1 MSKLTKLL
9 AEKSA
14 QDQEKLKNDYIGS
27 RGRDI
32 FLTGANSYVQIA
44 MDKISPNKSQPR
56 LIFDDNEL
64 QSLAHSIQE
73 LGLLQ
78 PIVVRPNGDNH
89 YEIISGERRYRA
101 FQLLEK
107 SYIDCI
113 VMNVDDINNS
123 LLALAENINR
133 EDLTDYEIAKSV
145 IIFKDKFPNKTEYA
159 TILGISRQDL
169 YRLLAFEKL
178 PEAIQRRLT
187 DNPTLITAKTA
198 EQIAQFIKTTN
209 ITDEQLTLLLN
220 DVLDLVVLENLKQ
233 NAIIDE
239 LSKRLTQTQQPTT
252 ANNSRTIKV
261 FSLDGKKVGQ
271 IKKNAKKTTI
281 EFNGDIL
288 DNHHQEIERFFE
300 QLLGNS
306 AN

>member
-14 QDQEKLKNDYIGS
+14 QDQEKLKNDYMGS
-27 RGRDI
+27 RARDI

-44 MDKISPNKSQPR
+44 MDKISPNKFQPR

-78 PIVVRPNGDNH
+78 PIVVRPNGENH

-113 VMNVDDINNS
+113 VMDVDDINNS

-178 PEAIQRRLT
+178 PKPIQQRLT

-198 EQIAQFIKTTN
+198 EQIAQFIKTAN
-209 ITDEQLTLLLN
+209 VTDEQLTLVLN

-239 LSKRLTQTQQPTT
+239 LSKKLSQTHQPTT
-252 ANNSRTIKV
+252 VNNSRTIKV

-281 EFNGDIL
+281 EFNRDIL

-300 QLLGNS
+300 QILGSSTN
-306 AN
+306 

>member
-14 QDQEKLKNDYIGS
+14 QDQEKLKNDYTGS
-27 RGRDI
+27 RARDI

-113 VMNVDDINNS
+113 VMDVDDINNS

-145 IIFKDKFPNKTEYA
+145 IIFKDKFPDKTEYA

-178 PEAIQRRLT
+178 PKPIQQRLT

-198 EQIAQFIKTTN
+198 EQIAQFIKTAN
-209 ITDEQLTLLLN
+209 VTDEQLTLVLN

-239 LSKRLTQTQQPTT
+239 LSKKLSQTHQPTT
-252 ANNSRTIKV
+252 VNNSRTIKV

-300 QLLGNS
+300 QILGSSTN
-306 AN
+306 

>member
-14 QDQEKLKNDYIGS
+14 QDQEKLKNDYMGS
-27 RGRDI
+27 RARDI

-56 LIFDDNEL
+56 LIFNDNEM

-78 PIVVRPNGDNH
+78 PIVVRPNGENH

-113 VMNVDDINNS
+113 VMDVDDINNS

-178 PEAIQRRLT
+178 PKPIQQRLT

-198 EQIAQFIKTTN
+198 EQIAQFIKTAN
-209 ITDEQLTLLLN
+209 VTDEQLTLVLN

-239 LSKRLTQTQQPTT
+239 LSKKLSQTHQPTSI
-252 ANNSRTIKV
+252 NSSRTIKV
-261 FSLDGKKVGQ
+261 FSIDGKKVGQ

-300 QLLGNS
+300 QLLGSSTN
-306 AN
+306 

>member
-306 AN
+306 TN

>member
-14 QDQEKLKNDYIGS
+14 QDQEKLKNDYMGS
-27 RGRDI
+27 RARDI

-44 MDKISPNKSQPR
+44 MDKISPNKFQPR
-56 LIFDDNEL
+56 LIFDDNDL

-113 VMNVDDINNS
+113 VMDVDDINNS

-178 PEAIQRRLT
+178 PEPIQQRLT

-198 EQIAQFIKTTN
+198 EQIAQFIKTAN
-209 ITDEQLTLLLN
+209 VTDKQLTLLLN

-239 LSKRLTQTQQPTT
+239 LSKRLSQTHQPTT
-252 ANNSRTIKV
+252 VNNSRTIKV

-288 DNHHQEIERFFE
+288 DNYHQEIERFFE
-300 QLLGNS
+300 QILGSSTN
-306 AN
+306 

>member
-14 QDQEKLKNDYIGS
+14 QDQEKLKNDYMGS
-27 RGRDI
+27 RARDI

-56 LIFDDNEL
+56 LIFNDNEM

-78 PIVVRPNGDNH
+78 PIIVRPNGDNH

-113 VMNVDDINNS
+113 VMDVDDINNS

-178 PEAIQRRLT
+178 PEPIQQRLT

-198 EQIAQFIKTTN
+198 EQITQFIKKTN
-209 ITDEQLTLLLN
+209 ITNEQLTLLLN

-239 LSKRLTQTQQPTT
+239 LSKRLSQTHQPTSI
-252 ANNSRTIKV
+252 NSSRTIKV
-261 FSLDGKKVGQ
+261 FSIDGKKVGQ

-300 QLLGNS
+300 QLLGSSTN
-306 AN
+306 

>member
-14 QDQEKLKNDYIGS
+14 QDQEKLKNDYMGS
-27 RGRDI
+27 RARDI

-44 MDKISPNKSQPR
+44 MDKISPNKFQPR

-64 QSLAHSIQE
+64 QALAHSIQE

-78 PIVVRPNGDNH
+78 PIVVRPNGENH

-113 VMNVDDINNS
+113 VMDVDDINNS

-178 PEAIQRRLT
+178 PKPIQQRLT

-198 EQIAQFIKTTN
+198 EQIAQFIKTAN
-209 ITDEQLTLLLN
+209 VTDKQLTLVLN

-239 LSKRLTQTQQPTT
+239 LSKKLSQTHQPTT
-252 ANNSRTIKV
+252 VNNSRTIKV

-288 DNHHQEIERFFE
+288 DNYHQEIERFFE
-300 QLLGNS
+300 QILGSSTN
-306 AN
+306 